1 MRRGR
6 HRVFD
11 KNRQSNFEIKFGN
24 FRYADADIVYRGRV
38 GGQIGC
44 GTGKKNAFAVVVYR
58 PFANADKSKSAG
70 EILSI
75 EFVPE
80 KFKLF

>member
-1 MRRGR
+1 MLI
-6 HRVFD
+6 
-11 KNRQSNFEIKFGN
+11 S
-24 FRYADADIVYRGRV
+24 YSADAR

-44 GTGKKNAFAVVVYR
+44 GKLKKEVFAVFVYR
-58 PFANADKSKSAG
+58 PSKDNSKSAG

-80 KFKLF
+80 KFKLPN